1 VTQSEDEL
9 FLLVGSEAAF
19 ERFFK
24 TYYQSVLQYA
34 YVRLRDE
41 KAAEDIV
48 QQVFLN
54 IWHKRAK
61 LKIHTS
67 LKAFL
72 YKAVHNES
80 LNYLKHERH
89 KLAHGKYSL
98 AAEGYDYR
106 DKTSDPMALTEL
118 QYRIQKTMNELP
130 EQCRHIFY
138 MNRIE
143 ELKYREIAD
152 ELGLS
157 IKTVEAQIS
166 KALKILRKKL
176 ADYLPLLLCLLFYP
190 RWFK

>member
-1 VTQSEDEL
+1 
-9 FLLVGSEAAF
+9 
-19 ERFFK
+19 
-24 TYYQSVLQYA
+24 
-34 YVRLRDE
+34 
-41 KAAEDIV
+41 V

-89 KLAHGKYSL
+89 KLAHEKYSL

-106 DKTSDPMALTEL
+106 NKTPDPMALTEL
-118 QYRIQKTMNELP
+118 RSRIQKTMNELP
-130 EQCRHIFY
+130 EQCRLIFY

-157 IKTVEAQIS
+157 VKTVEAQIS
-166 KALKILRKKL
+166 KALKVLRKKL
-176 ADYLPLLLCLLFYP
+176 ADYLPLLLSVLFYS